1 MRFKESSVKAEEGE
15 RSASTWLF
23 CAASGS
29 GSCGALALPLLPLLL
44 LLLLLLLK
52 ESTARLACIVA
63 GEGGAE
69 GEGGGWLAG
78 LALMC
83 AVEARAVLSLSSCV
97 GEAKRAS

>member
-29 GSCGALALPLLPLLL
+29 GSCGALALPLLLLL
-44 LLLLLLLK
+44 LLPLLK

-83 AVEARAVLSLSSCV
+83 AVEARAVLSLGSCV